1 MDATALEME
10 NISIQFPG
18 VLAVDSATLRVR
30 KGEVRA
36 IVGENGAGKSTLMKI
51 LSGVHRAGSYSGE
64 IRLNGQAIKLTGV
77 ADAEKSGITMVP
89 QELNL
94 IDELTVAENLM
105 LNQMPGRA
113 GVVNFQQLYRDAQAM
128 LDDIGLDVSPT
139 AKIKELGVAHKQ
151 MVVIG
156 KALGNQVKVLIL
168 DEPTSTLSDKESEI
182 LFQKI
187 RELKKN
193 GITCLYISHRLEEV
207 LDLSD
212 SITVMRDGK
221 IITTKPVEEMDEQ
234 KIVSYMI
241 GRDLDNYY
249 PESNRT
255 PGKVVLTVNDYN
267 VYDPK
272 LPERKLVDNA
282 SLELRAGEI
291 VGVYGLVGA
300 GRTELALGL
309 LGAWPAPTSGEVLID
324 GKSVRI
330 PNPPEAIKAGL
341 GYLPED
347 RKRQGIIE
355 LMSVSSNIS
364 VSSIDRLCR
373 LGVIDKGAEMEK
385 NTQFVADLSIKTAS
399 LETAIK
405 SLSGGNQQKCVLA
418 RLIAADTKV
427 MLLDE
432 PTQGVDI
439 GAKTEVYALLD
450 KLAKAGKAI
459 LLISSDLPEVLGVSD
474 RVLVMRQ
481 GRIVASLSP
490 KETDRH
496 QVLEY
501 ATLGYSTMEGV
512 KKDV

>member
-1 MDATALEME
+1 MGAAMLEME

-18 VLAVDSATLRVR
+18 VLAVDSATLRV
-30 KGEVRA
+30 KQGEVRA

-51 LSGVHRAGSYSGE
+51 LSGVHGAGSYSGE
-64 IRLNGQAIKLTGV
+64 MRLNGQVLKLSGV
-77 ADAEKSGITMVP
+77 ADAERSGIAMVP

-105 LNQMPGRA
+105 LNNMPGWA
-113 GVVNFQQLYRDAQAM
+113 GVVNFQQLYSKAQAI
-128 LDDIGLDVSPT
+128 LDDIGLDVPLT

-156 KALGNQVKVLIL
+156 KALGNDVKVLIL
-168 DEPTSTLSDKESEI
+168 DEPTATLSDKESEI

-187 RELKKN
+187 RELKQS

-207 LDLSD
+207 LALSD

-234 KIVSYMI
+234 KIVSFMI
-241 GRDLDNYY
+241 GRDLEHYF
-249 PESNRT
+249 PESSRI
-255 PGKVVLTVNDYN
+255 PGRVVLTVNHFD

-272 LPERKLVDNA
+272 LPDRKLVDNA

-309 LGAWPAPTSGEVLID
+309 LGAWPAQTSGEVLID
-324 GKSVRI
+324 GKPVTIS
-330 PNPPEAIKAGL
+330 NPPEAIEAGI

-347 RKRQGIIE
+347 RKRQGIVE
-355 LMSVSSNIS
+355 VMSVSSNIS
-364 VSSIDRLCR
+364 MSSIDRLSH
-373 LGVIDKGAEMEK
+373 LGIIDRRAEMEK

-399 LETAIK
+399 LETAIR

-418 RLIAADTKV
+418 RLIAVDTKV

-450 KLAKAGKAI
+450 KLAKSGKAI
-459 LLISSDLPEVLGVSD
+459 LLLSSDLPEVLGVSD
-474 RVLVMRQ
+474 RVLVMKQ
-481 GRIVASLSP
+481 GRIVASLFP
-490 KETDRH
+490 KETNRR
-496 QVLEY
+496 QILEF
-501 ATLGYSTMEGV
+501 ATLGYSAMEGD
-512 KKDV
+512 KKDA